1 MKTTHS
7 PAEKSLKA
15 DPKPEELSALLEP
28 LKAHERILQLK
39 EIYRSRLVASSS
51 FGLQASVMLHLISKH
66 APEIPIIFVDTGYC
80 FPETYQF
87 ALFPLFP
94 KVTIESLLTSS
105 RNSWVKNSN
114 I

>member
-15 DPKPEELSALLEP
+15 DPKPEELSALSEP

-80 FPETYQF
+80 VPETYQF
-87 ALFPLFP
+87 AHSF
-94 KVTIESLLTSS
+94 IDD
-105 RNSWVKNSN
+105 W
-114 I
+114 